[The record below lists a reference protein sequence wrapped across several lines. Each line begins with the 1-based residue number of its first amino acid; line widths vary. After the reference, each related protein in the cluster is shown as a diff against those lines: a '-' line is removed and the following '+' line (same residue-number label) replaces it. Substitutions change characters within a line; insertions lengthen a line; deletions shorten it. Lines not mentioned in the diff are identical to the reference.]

1 MSRLLIA
8 ASRSTFLGHAEPR
21 KIIWRALQHRRQ
33 RCFDTAVNGARMRL
47 HPFDSSLERVLLLRP
62 QKYSPRELAFLRERL
77 PPDTTLVD
85 AGANVGAM
93 SLPFAALPGVEIVA
107 VEASPAALARL
118 TFNIAANGFA
128 NMRVAPVALSDTN
141 GTVRFFSDA
150 RDLKLS
156 GIGGAGAGSEVD
168 VPAKTFATLLDEQ
181 KIRHPYLLKIDIER
195 HEDRVLLPFFGSE
208 PKSRWPR
215 HVLIETITRE
225 GVPDCVSFMLANGYR
240 KTLATPQNTGTLAGL
255 S

>member
-1 MSRLLIA
+1 LIA

-21 KIIWRALQHRRQ
+21 KLIWRALQQGRQ
-33 RCFDTAVNGARMRL
+33 RWFDISANSARMRL

-62 QKYSPRELAFLRERL
+62 QKYSPRELAFLRDRL
-77 PPDTTLVD
+77 VPGVTLID

-93 SLPFAALPGVEIVA
+93 SLPFAPLPNVDIVA
-107 VEASPAALARL
+107 VEASPVALARL

-156 GIGGAGAGSEVD
+156 GIGGAGRGAEVD
-168 VPAKTFATLLDEQ
+168 VPAKTFAALLDEQ
-181 KIRHPYLLKIDIER
+181 EIRQPYLLKIDIER
-195 HEDRVLLPFFGSE
+195 HEDRVLLPFFDSE
-208 PKSRWPR
+208 PKSRWPQ
-215 HVLIETITRE
+215 HVLIETIARE
-225 GVPDCVSFMLANGYR
+225 GVPYCVSFMLTNGYT
-240 KTLATPQNTGTLAGL
+240 KVLATPQNPGL
-255 S
+255 SFANPR